1 MNRGRLLLTNIIG
14 LIVILAII
22 AGGAY
27 YYYESTNFVKT
38 DEAKVTGDMYQIT
51 APAAGQIKGWDI
63 NEGDEVQK
71 DSTVAKVE
79 GETKTNIKSVADGTL
94 VKKEVQNNQQV
105 QPGTVLGETI
115 DLSKLYITANIKETD
130 IKSIEKGDKVDI
142 VVDGDPD
149 TTFEG
154 TVEQIGYATNSTF
167 NMLPATNSSGN
178 YTKVTQKIAVK
189 ISIKNPSDKVLPG
202 MNASVKI
209 SS

>member
-27 YYYESTNFVKT
+27 YCYESTNCVKT

-130 IKSIEKGDKVDI
+130 IKNIEKGDKVDI
-142 VVDGDPD
+142 VVDGDPS

-178 YTKVTQKIAVK
+178 YTKVTQKVAVK

>member
-105 QPGTVLGETI
+105 RPGTVLGETI

-167 NMLPATNSSGN
+167 NILPATNSSGN
-178 YTKVTQKIAVK
+178 YTKVTQKVAVK

>member
-130 IKSIEKGDKVDI
+130 IKNIEKGDKVDI

-167 NMLPATNSSGN
+167 SMLPATNSSGN
-178 YTKVTQKIAVK
+178 YTKVTQKVAVK

>member
-71 DSTVAKVE
+71 DSTVAKVV

-130 IKSIEKGDKVDI
+130 IKNIEKGDKVDI
-142 VVDGDPD
+142 VVDGDPS

-178 YTKVTQKIAVK
+178 YTKVTQKVAVK

>member
-71 DSTVAKVE
+71 DSTVAKFE
-79 GETKTNIKSVADGTL
+79 GEAKTNIKAVADGTL

-130 IKSIEKGDKVDI
+130 IKNIEKGDKVDI
-142 VVDGDPD
+142 VVDGDSD

-178 YTKVTQKIAVK
+178 YTKVTQKVAVK

>member
-51 APAAGQIKGWDI
+51 APAAGQIKDWDI

-130 IKSIEKGDKVDI
+130 IKNIEKGDKVDI

-178 YTKVTQKIAVK
+178 YTKVTQKVAVK

>member
-149 TTFEG
+149 TIFEG

-178 YTKVTQKIAVK
+178 YTKVTQKVAVK

>member
-63 NEGDEVQK
+63 NEGDDVQK

-178 YTKVTQKIAVK
+178 YTKVTQKVAVK

>member
-1 MNRGRLLLTNIIG
+1 M
-14 LIVILAII
+14 
-22 AGGAY
+22 
-27 YYYESTNFVKT
+27 
-38 DEAKVTGDMYQIT
+38 
-51 APAAGQIKGWDI
+51 
-63 NEGDEVQK
+63 
-71 DSTVAKVE
+71 
-79 GETKTNIKSVADGTL
+79 ADGTL

-130 IKSIEKGDKVDI
+130 IKNIEKGDKVDI

-178 YTKVTQKIAVK
+178 YTKVTQKVAVK

>member
-79 GETKTNIKSVADGTL
+79 GETKTNVKSVADGTL

-130 IKSIEKGDKVDI
+130 IKNIEKGDIVDI

-178 YTKVTQKIAVK
+178 YTKVTQKVAVK

>member
-38 DEAKVTGDMYQIT
+38 DEAKVTGDLYQIT
-51 APAAGQIKGWDI
+51 APAAGQIKGWNT
-63 NEGDEVQK
+63 NEGDDVQK

-79 GETKTNIKSVADGTL
+79 GETKTSIKAVADGTL

-105 QPGTVLGETI
+105 QPGTVLGQTI

-130 IKSIEKGDKVDI
+130 IQNIEKGDKVDI

-178 YTKVTQKIAVK
+178 YTKVTQKVAVK
-189 ISIKNPSDKVLPG
+189 ISIKNPPDKVLPG

>member
-79 GETKTNIKSVADGTL
+79 GEVKTNNKAVADGTL
-94 VKKEVQNNQQV
+94 VKKEVKNNQQV

-130 IKSIEKGDKVDI
+130 IKNIEKGDKVDI

-178 YTKVTQKIAVK
+178 YTKVTQKVAVK

>member
-63 NEGDEVQK
+63 NEGDEVEK

-79 GETKTNIKSVADGTL
+79 GQTKTNIKVVADGTL

-130 IKSIEKGDKVDI
+130 IKNIEKGDKVDI

-178 YTKVTQKIAVK
+178 YTKVTQKVAVK

>member
-63 NEGDEVQK
+63 NEGDEVEK

-79 GETKTNIKSVADGTL
+79 GQTKQTL
-94 VKKEVQNNQQV
+94 KQW
-105 QPGTVLGETI
+105 LM
-115 DLSKLYITANIKETD
+115 AH
-130 IKSIEKGDKVDI
+130 
-142 VVDGDPD
+142 
-149 TTFEG
+149 
-154 TVEQIGYATNSTF
+154 
-167 NMLPATNSSGN
+167 
-178 YTKVTQKIAVK
+178 
-189 ISIKNPSDKVLPG
+189 
-202 MNASVKI
+202 
-209 SS
+209 

>member
-130 IKSIEKGDKVDI
+130 IKNIEKGDKVDI

-178 YTKVTQKIAVK
+178 YTKVTQKVAVK

>member
-1 MNRGRLLLTNIIG
+1 MNRGRLLLTNILG

-178 YTKVTQKIAVK
+178 YTKVTQKVAVK

>member
-105 QPGTVLGETI
+105 QPGAVLGETI

-178 YTKVTQKIAVK
+178 YTKVTQKVAVK

>member
-71 DSTVAKVE
+71 DSAVAKVE

-178 YTKVTQKIAVK
+178 YTKVTQKVAVK

>member
-51 APAAGQIKGWDI
+51 APATGQIKGWDI

-105 QPGTVLGETI
+105 RPGTVLGETI

-167 NMLPATNSSGN
+167 NILPATNSSGN
-178 YTKVTQKIAVK
+178 YTKVTQKVAVK

>member
-178 YTKVTQKIAVK
+178 YTKVTQKVAVK

>member
-79 GETKTNIKSVADGTL
+79 GETKTNVKSVADGTL

-130 IKSIEKGDKVDI
+130 IKNIEKGDKVDI

-178 YTKVTQKIAVK
+178 YTKVTQKVAVK

>member
-1 MNRGRLLLTNIIG
+1 M
-14 LIVILAII
+14 ILAII

-178 YTKVTQKIAVK
+178 YTKVTQKVAVK

>member
-130 IKSIEKGDKVDI
+130 IKNIEKGDKVDI
-142 VVDGDPD
+142 VVDGDPS

-178 YTKVTQKIAVK
+178 YTKVTQKVAVK

>member
-1 MNRGRLLLTNIIG
+1 
-14 LIVILAII
+14 VILAII

-178 YTKVTQKIAVK
+178 YTKVTQKVAVK

>member
-178 YTKVTQKIAVK
+178 YSKVTQKVAVK

>member
-130 IKSIEKGDKVDI
+130 INIEKGDKVDI

-167 NMLPATNSSGN
+167 SMLPATNSSGN
-178 YTKVTQKIAVK
+178 YTKVTQKVAVK